1 MRGFRDR
8 MFGDSFDTVEAYILR
23 HGESRDSHGRHRRDF
38 MRGFK
43 GGMFGGGFRTGR
55 KFDAADLQLIILA
68 LLSEQPRHGYELIKT
83 LEERSGGFYVPSPG
97 VIYPAL
103 TYLEETGLAEVEASG
118 TKKLYRITESGQKRV
133 EENRELVEV
142 TLAKL
147 AAIGERWRMSNGLLT
162 ARRLATM
169 KAVTAHSTAMPA
181 MFTALATFCTRRCAR
196 NIHGTRPKAHASR
209 QSSNAPPPISSA
221 VKRRRKTEILPLSCP
236 LGSGSSA
243 RCGWRQRYAR
253 TEPWPRVDRH
263 RASRHRR
270 RPPPRWRR
278 ATGTAR
284 R

>member
-1 MRGFRDR
+1 MKGFRDH

-23 HGESRDSHGRHRRDF
+23 HGERRDSRGRHGREF

-133 EENRELVEV
+133 EENRELVEA

-147 AAIGERWRMSNGLLT
+147 GAIGERM
-162 ARRLATM
+162 
-169 KAVTAHSTAMPA
+169 AH
-181 MFTALATFCTRRCAR
+181 
-196 NIHGTRPKAHASR
+196 
-209 QSSNAPPPISSA
+209 
-221 VKRRRKTEILPLSCP
+221 VKRAFDGENNGDDEGRDGPFGREAGDVHRARHLLHAALRSKHPWSKAEGARIAAILERAAADIIRGETKTE
-236 LGSGSSA
+236 
-243 RCGWRQRYAR
+243 
-253 TEPWPRVDRH
+253 D
-263 RASRHRR
+263 
-270 RPPPRWRR
+270 
-278 ATGTAR
+278 
-284 R
+284 

>member
-83 LEERSGGFYVPSPG
+83 LEERSGGFYVPSQG

-133 EENRELVEV
+133 EENRELVEA

-147 AAIGERWRMSNGLLT
+147 AAIGERMAHVKRAFDGENTGDDEGRDGPFGRDAGDVHRARHLL
-162 ARRLATM
+162 
-169 KAVTAHSTAMPA
+169 H
-181 MFTALATFCTRRCAR
+181 TALRSKYPWSKAEGAR
-196 NIHGTRPKAHASR
+196 IAAILERAAADIIRAETKA
-209 QSSNAPPPISSA
+209 
-221 VKRRRKTEILPLSCP
+221 E
-236 LGSGSSA
+236 
-243 RCGWRQRYAR
+243 
-253 TEPWPRVDRH
+253 D
-263 RASRHRR
+263 
-270 RPPPRWRR
+270 
-278 ATGTAR
+278 
-284 R
+284 

>member
-23 HGESRDSHGRHRRDF
+23 HRESRDSHGRHRRDF

-118 TKKLYRITESGQKRV
+118 TKKLYRITENGQKRV
-133 EENRELVEV
+133 EENRELVEA

-147 AAIGERWRMSNGLLT
+147 AAIGERMAHVKRAFDGENTGDDEGRDSPFGRDAGDVHRARHLL
-162 ARRLATM
+162 
-169 KAVTAHSTAMPA
+169 H
-181 MFTALATFCTRRCAR
+181 TALRSKYPWSKAEGAR
-196 NIHGTRPKAHASR
+196 IAAILERAAADIIRGETKA
-209 QSSNAPPPISSA
+209 
-221 VKRRRKTEILPLSCP
+221 E
-236 LGSGSSA
+236 
-243 RCGWRQRYAR
+243 
-253 TEPWPRVDRH
+253 D
-263 RASRHRR
+263 
-270 RPPPRWRR
+270 
-278 ATGTAR
+278 
-284 R
+284 